1 MKKAFVSI
9 YVLIILLVFGLTI
22 TFIYRENQT
31 NLDSVES
38 LTNKKIAMY
47 EAESFIN
54 IWIEERN
61 NENPMTTEDILDNFD
76 HRSKIKMKVDKSSNP
91 ELIEAKVISATANY
105 KNCLGHA
112 ILTYEE
118 YGNQKIKIIYKR
130 VYWYCQKIN

>member
-9 YVLIILLVFGLTI
+9 YVLIILLIFGLTI
-22 TFIYRENQT
+22 TFIYKENET

-54 IWIEERN
+54 IWVEERN
-61 NENPMTTEDILDNFD
+61 NENPMTTEEILDNFA
-76 HRSKIKMKVDKSSNP
+76 HKSKIKMKLDNSSNP
-91 ELIEAKVISATANY
+91 ELVNAKVLSATANY
-105 KNCLGHA
+105 NDCLGHA

-118 YGNQKIKIIYKR
+118 DGNKKIKIIYKR
-130 VYWYCQKIN
+130 VY